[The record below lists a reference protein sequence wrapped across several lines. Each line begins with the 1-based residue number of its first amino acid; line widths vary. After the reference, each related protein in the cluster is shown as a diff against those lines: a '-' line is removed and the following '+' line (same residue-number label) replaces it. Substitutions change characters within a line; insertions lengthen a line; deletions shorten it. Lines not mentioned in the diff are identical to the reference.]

1 MVEKM
6 KFERKEK
13 VKFWVRSGINFVF
26 FVVALILCFQYPF
39 MDDTKL
45 KVVLRC
51 VFIVV
56 LIIFCNIVFVF
67 LEDFFKTKKD
77 ENIAEFEY
85 NAKIDAFLEYFG
97 DLEIELKLEV
107 KLKKA
112 PKGFERNIIKNK
124 LRYYVY
130 KESPETLWISIRKG
144 NEEIDGYEVD
154 NDSAFLFKYFEPIYE
169 VKKEE

>member
-1 MVEKM
+1 MTFLDNMLGTKLPFFVQIVNLVVSMYCYIIGALFVISCFVEK
-6 KFERKEK
+6 KEK
-13 VKFWVRSGINFVF
+13 
-26 FVVALILCFQYPF
+26 
-39 MDDTKL
+39 
-45 KVVLRC
+45 
-51 VFIVV
+51 
-56 LIIFCNIVFVF
+56 
-67 LEDFFKTKKD
+67 
-77 ENIAEFEY
+77 NIAEFDY
-85 NAKIDAFLEYFG
+85 KAKIDAFLEYLG
-97 DLEIELKLEV
+97 DCEIELKLKV

-112 PKGFERNIIKNK
+112 PKGFERNIIKDK

>member
-1 MVEKM
+1 MIEKM

-13 VKFWVRSGINFVF
+13 MKLWVRSGIACVIFLIMYLIFLDNMFETKHPF
-26 FVVALILCFQYPF
+26 FVHIVVNLVVTMYCYINGVMSLILH
-39 MDDTKL
+39 
-45 KVVLRC
+45 
-51 VFIVV
+51 FI
-56 LIIFCNIVFVF
+56 
-67 LEDFFKTKKD
+67 EKKK
-77 ENIAEFEY
+77 ENIAEFDY
-85 NAKIDAFLEYFG
+85 KAKIDAFLEYLG
-97 DLEIELKLEV
+97 DREIELKLEV